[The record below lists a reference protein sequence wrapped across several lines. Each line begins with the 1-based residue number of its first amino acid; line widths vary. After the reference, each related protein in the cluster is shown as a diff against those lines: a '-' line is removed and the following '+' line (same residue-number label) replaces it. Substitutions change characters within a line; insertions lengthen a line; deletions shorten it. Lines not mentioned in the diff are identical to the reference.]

1 MTTHFAEKRF
11 ADYCVAKESRFNE
24 TFFTND
30 NFEPIKINDPNVVV
44 ITDSNFNK
52 CRYQNTALPS
62 IIRYNNRFEER
73 SIVRGPTD
81 G

>member
-1 MTTHFAEKRF
+1 MTTHFADNKF
-11 ADYCVAKESRFNE
+11 ADYCEAKESRFNE